1 MSFCNRR
8 FFSLAALATISGCG
22 FQPVHRSG
30 GSAAALRG
38 RIKLVDPTSPLE
50 YAFTERMKRRLGAAN
65 AADFQLVTQ
74 INIEE
79 TGVAIQQNLDV
90 TRINLRGTVSYTVHD
105 ATGAKTA
112 VSGQAAASAAYDAL
126 SEPYSTLTAKRAA
139 EERLARELAELVSA
153 QILAAAD
160 KLVSS

>member
-8 FFSLAALATISGCG
+8 FFTLAGLAALGGCG

-30 GSAAALRG
+30 GAASALRG
-38 RIKLVDPTSPLE
+38 RIRLANPTSPLE
-50 YAFTERMKRRLGAAN
+50 YAFTERMKRRIGSDNGAEY
-65 AADFQLVTQ
+65 QLITQ
-74 INIEE
+74 IDVQE

-90 TRINLRGTVSYTVHD
+90 TRINLRGTVTYAVHD
-105 ATGAKTA
+105 VAGVKTA
-112 VSGQAAASAAYDAL
+112 VSGLAKASAAYDAL
-126 SEPYSTLTAKRAA
+126 SEPYATLTAKRAA